1 MVYNRNNVKGD
12 VTLEKKSYQW
22 FERRR
27 RTKGLEL
34 AHEQIT
40 RAFDTVTWLH
50 KAIQEFSQGKKKEA
64 MQHVENLFKAE
75 EEVDKLRTDV
85 FKELSK
91 GAALV
96 ADYREDLLHLVKRLD
111 TLADHTKDAARCLEM
126 LIDAKIP
133 DELCEKTVF
142 MASKLVECA
151 QNLRISI
158 EKISANP
165 AGAIEGAKRVE
176 TLEHEL
182 DEVYLKTKA
191 LFVKYGD
198 QINCGAM
205 VIFDDLIEFIEHAA
219 DMCADTADYIVV
231 LSSRE

>member
-1 MVYNRNNVKGD
+1 MERR
-12 VTLEKKSYQW
+12 SYDW
-22 FERRR
+22 FEKRR

-40 RAFDTVTWLH
+40 KAFDTVTWLH
-50 KAIQEFSQGKKKEA
+50 KATKSFSEKRYKEA
-64 MQHVENLFKAE
+64 QNYIENLYKAE

-126 LIDAKIP
+126 LGETEIP
-133 DELCEKTVF
+133 DELCKKTVF
-142 MASKLVECA
+142 MTSKLVETA
-151 QNLRISI
+151 QTLRGSI
-158 EKISANP
+158 EKISTNP
-165 AGAIEGAKRVE
+165 LEAIEEAKKVE
-176 TLEHEL
+176 DIEHDL
-182 DEVYLKTKA
+182 DSEYLKAKS
-191 LFVKYGD
+191 LFVKYGTE
-198 QINCGAM
+198 INCGAM

-219 DMCADTADYIVV
+219 DMCADTADYIAV